1 MTSRHSR
8 ARSGLA
14 SARLASLSLA
24 LIFLGACASANRTG
38 QPSGAARRGQ
48 IAPGNT
54 GAMLYGRAG
63 LIAVPGPVSYVGTL
77 GYFATSHPDTTLSLL
92 TLSLTARTL
101 TFTREGDRFRA
112 SYSVT
117 ADVRRAGSIA
127 HHFEAKELVRV
138 KSFKETTRG
147 EESIIFQEYFP
158 LAPGAYTLTLAVRDE
173 GGSKVG
179 NYEAPITVPAIEAR
193 GLSSSIPVH
202 EATPRSSVDSVPHL
216 VASPRSTAVFGRDTV
231 FTTYV
236 EAYDLASD
244 QPLRAIVRGDKGR
257 VLWTDSVVLS
267 KAGDISSGLVH
278 VPVSQV
284 GIGAVDLVLT
294 RMDARDSTRTPL
306 FVSFGDELPVAS
318 FEDMLSYLRFFASPF
333 RLKTL
338 REAPE
343 DTRGDVWA
351 TFLRET
357 DPIPTTPQHE
367 ALQAYFTRIQQA
379 NVEFRE
385 EGSAGW
391 LSDRGMVYVSLGQP
405 DNVFEPGVGQLNQR
419 GQPQVWEYQRLQLRL
434 VFVDQTGFGRW
445 RMTTQSEIEF
455 QNALRREQS
464 R

>member
-1 MTSRHSR
+1 MVSRPSR
-8 ARSGLA
+8 AA
-14 SARLASLSLA
+14 CRLASCRPVSLCLA
-24 LIFLGACASANRTG
+24 LLLLGACATNRTR
-38 QPSGAARRGQ
+38 QPSNAARRGQ

-63 LIAVPGPVSYVGTL
+63 LIAVMGPVSYVGTV
-77 GYFATSHPDTTLSLL
+77 GYFASPRRDTTLSLL

-112 SYSVT
+112 GYTVT
-117 ADVRRAGSIA
+117 ADIRRSGSIA
-127 HHFEAKELVRV
+127 HHFEAKEVVRV

-173 GGSKVG
+173 AGSKVG
-179 NYEAPITVPAIEAR
+179 NYEGPITVPAIEAR

-202 EATPRSSVDSVPHL
+202 EATPRSSVDSLPRL
-216 VASPRSTAVFGRDTV
+216 VASPRSTAVFGRDSTI
-231 FTTYV
+231 TTYV
-236 EAYDLASD
+236 EAYGVASAL
-244 QPLRAIVRGDKGR
+244 PLRATVRGDRGT
-257 VLWTDSVVLS
+257 VLWTDTVTLS
-267 KAGDISSGLVH
+267 KVGDVSSALVH
-278 VPVSQV
+278 VPVSEV
-284 GIGAVDLVLT
+284 GIGAVDLVLA
-294 RMDARDSTRTPL
+294 RADAADSTRTPL

-318 FEDMLSYLRFFASPF
+318 FEDMLSYLRFFTSPQ

-338 REAPE
+338 RDASE
-343 DTRGDVWA
+343 DVRGEVWA

-357 DPIPTTPQHE
+357 DPVPTTPQHE

-379 NVEFRE
+379 NIEFRE
-385 EGSAGW
+385 EGGAGW

-445 RMTTQSEIEF
+445 RLTTQSELEF
-455 QNALRREQS
+455 QNALRREQT

>member
-1 MTSRHSR
+1 MTSRLPR
-8 ARSGLA
+8 AVHALA
-14 SARLASLSLA
+14 LSRLASLLLA
-24 LIFLGACASANRTG
+24 FVVLGACASANRNG
-38 QPSGAARRGQ
+38 QSSSGARRGQ

-54 GAMLYGRAG
+54 GAALYGRAG
-63 LIAVPGPVSYVGTL
+63 LIAVAGPVSYVGTV
-77 GYFATSHPDTTLSLL
+77 GYFASSHPDTTLSLL

-112 SYSVT
+112 GYTVT
-117 ADVRRAGSIA
+117 ADVRQGGSIA

-147 EESIIFQEYFP
+147 EESVIFQEYFP
-158 LAPGAYTLTLAVRDE
+158 LAPGDYTLTLAVRDE
-173 GGSKVG
+173 SGSRVG
-179 NYEAPITVPAIEAR
+179 NYEGQITVPTIDAR

-202 EATPRSSVDSVPHL
+202 EASPRSSTDSVPHL
-216 VASPRSTAVFGRDTV
+216 VTSPRSTAVFGRDSMI
-231 FTTYV
+231 TTYV
-236 EAYDLASD
+236 EAYGLASD
-244 QPLRAIVRGDKGR
+244 RPIRATVRGDKGR

-267 KAGDISSGLVH
+267 KAGEVSSGLVH

-284 GIGAVDLVLT
+284 GIGAVDLVL
-294 RMDARDSTRTPL
+294 ARTDGADSTRTPL

-318 FEDMLSYLRFFASPF
+318 FEDMLSYLRFFASPM
-333 RLKTL
+333 RLRTL

-343 DTRGDVWA
+343 GVRGEIWA

-379 NVEFRE
+379 NIEFRE
-385 EGSAGW
+385 EGGAGW
-391 LSDRGMVYVSLGQP
+391 LSDRGMVYVGLGQP
-405 DNVFEPGVGQLNQR
+405 DNVFEPGMGQLNQR
-419 GQPQVWEYQRLQLRL
+419 GQAQMWEYQRLQLRL

-445 RMTTQSEIEF
+445 RLTTQSELEF
-455 QNALRREQS
+455 QNALRREQT

>member
-1 MTSRHSR
+1 MISCLSR
-8 ARSGLA
+8 AARGLA
-14 SARLASLSLA
+14 AVRLVPLSLA
-24 LIFLGACASANRTG
+24 LVLLGACASSNRG
-38 QPSGAARRGQ
+38 QPSAAARRGQ

-63 LIAVPGPVSYVGTL
+63 LIAVAGPVSYVGTL
-77 GYFATSHPDTTLSLL
+77 GYFATSKPDTTLSLL

-112 SYSVT
+112 GYTVT

-158 LAPGAYTLTLAVRDE
+158 LAPGSYTLTLAVRDD

-179 NYEAPITVPAIEAR
+179 NYEAPITVPTIDAR

-202 EATPRSSVDSVPHL
+202 EAKPRSSMDSVPRL
-216 VASPRSTAVFGRDTV
+216 VASPRSTAVFGRDSMI
-231 FTTYV
+231 TTYV
-236 EAYDLASD
+236 EAYGLGPDQPVLAS
-244 QPLRAIVRGDKGR
+244 VRGDKGA
-257 VLWTDSVVLS
+257 VLWTDSIVLS
-267 KAGDISSGLVH
+267 KVGEVSSGLVH
-278 VPVSQV
+278 VPVSRM
-284 GIGAVDLVLT
+284 GIGAVNLVLRRT
-294 RMDARDSTRTPL
+294 DVTDSTRTPL

-318 FEDMLSYLRFFASPF
+318 FEDMLSYLRFFASPT
-333 RLKTL
+333 RIKAL
-338 REAPE
+338 RDAA
-343 DTRGDVWA
+343 DDMRGEVWA

-357 DPIPTTPQHE
+357 DPVPTTPQHE

-385 EGSAGW
+385 EGGAGW
-391 LSDRGMVYVSLGQP
+391 LSDRGMVYVALGQP
-405 DNVFEPGVGQLNQR
+405 DNIFEPGMGQMNQR
-419 GQPQVWEYQRLQLRL
+419 GQAQMWEYQRLQLRL
-434 VFVDQTGFGRW
+434 VFIDQTGFGRW
-445 RMTTQSEIEF
+445 RLTTQSELEF
-455 QNALRREQS
+455 QNALRREQP

>member
-1 MTSRHSR
+1 MISRPSR
-8 ARSGLA
+8 AFRGLA
-14 SARLASLSLA
+14 VIRPASLA
-24 LIFLGACASANRTG
+24 LALVVLGACASANRNG
-38 QPSGAARRGQ
+38 QPSTAARRGQ

-54 GAMLYGRAG
+54 GATLYGRAG
-63 LIAVPGPVSYVGTL
+63 LIAVAGPVSYVGTL
-77 GYFATSHPDTTLSLL
+77 GYFAAPHPDTTLSLL

-112 SYSVT
+112 GYTVT

-127 HHFEAKELVRV
+127 HHFEAKEVVRV

-147 EESIIFQEYFP
+147 EESVIFQEFFP
-158 LAPGAYTLTLAVRDE
+158 LAPGAYTLSLAVRDE
-173 GGSKVG
+173 SGSKVG
-179 NYEAPITVPAIEAR
+179 NYEAPITVPSIEAR

-202 EATPRSSVDSVPHL
+202 EATLRSSIDSVPRL
-216 VASPRSTAVFGRDTV
+216 VTSPRSTAVFGRDSV
-231 FTTYV
+231 ITTYI
-236 EAYDLASD
+236 EAYGPGSD
-244 QPLRAIVRGDKGR
+244 QPVRATVRGDKGS

-267 KAGDISSGLVH
+267 KTGDVSSGLVH
-278 VPVSQV
+278 VPVARV

-294 RMDARDSTRTPL
+294 RTDSPDSTRTPL

-318 FEDMLSYLRFFASPF
+318 FEDMLSYLRFFAAPQ
-333 RLKTL
+333 RIKAL
-338 REAPE
+338 RDAS
-343 DTRGDVWA
+343 DDLRGDIWA

-385 EGSAGW
+385 EGGAGW
-391 LSDRGMVYVSLGQP
+391 LSDRGMVYVGLGQP
-405 DNVFEPGVGQLNQR
+405 DNIFEPGIGQLNQR
-419 GQPQVWEYQRLQLRL
+419 GAAQLWEYQRLQLRL

-445 RMTTQSEIEF
+445 RLTTQSELEF
-455 QNALRREQS
+455 QNALRREQM

>member
-1 MTSRHSR
+1 MISRLSR
-8 ARSGLA
+8 ALHASRLIRPASVLLA
-14 SARLASLSLA
+14 FVLLD
-24 LIFLGACASANRTG
+24 ACASANRGG
-38 QPSGAARRGQ
+38 QPSAAARRGQ

-54 GAMLYGRAG
+54 GASLYGRAG
-63 LIAVPGPVSYVGTL
+63 LIAVAGPVSYVGTV
-77 GYFATSHPDTTLSLL
+77 GYFASPHSDTTLSLL

-112 SYSVT
+112 GYTVS

-127 HHFEAKELVRV
+127 HHFEAKETVRV

-158 LAPGAYTLTLAVRDE
+158 LTPGDYSLTLAVRDE
-173 GGSKVG
+173 SGSRVG
-179 NYEAPITVPAIEAR
+179 NYEGRITVPVIDPR

-202 EATPRSSVDSVPHL
+202 EASPRSSVDSVPHL
-216 VASPRSTAVFGRDTV
+216 VTSPRSTAVFGRDSV
-231 FTTYV
+231 ITTYV
-236 EAYDLASD
+236 EAYGLDRD
-244 QPLRAIVRGDKGR
+244 RPIRATVRGDKGR
-257 VLWTDSVVLS
+257 VLWTDSVMLPKTGEV
-267 KAGDISSGLVH
+267 SSGLVH
-278 VPVSQV
+278 VPVSEV
-284 GIGAVDLVLT
+284 GIGAMDLVLART
-294 RMDARDSTRTPL
+294 DAVDSTRTPL

-318 FEDMLSYLRFFASPF
+318 FEDMLSYLRFFAAPH
-333 RLKTL
+333 RIKAL
-338 REAPE
+338 RDASEEA
-343 DTRGDVWA
+343 RSDVWA

-391 LSDRGMVYVSLGQP
+391 LSDRGMVYVGLGQP
-405 DNVFEPGVGQLNQR
+405 DNIYEPGIGQLNQR
-419 GQPQVWEYQRLQLRL
+419 GQAQMWEYQRLQLRL

-445 RMTTQSEIEF
+445 RLTTQSELEF
-455 QNALRREQS
+455 QNALRREQT